1 MITNLAIQT
10 RQVLADAKLDASDI
24 GYVIFYNEDAEQ
36 FQYCSYS
43 EFMEVAEDI
52 DFDEH
57 DPIIAGRRIIH
68 PGLAIVASN
77 WWLRRT
83 TDDEETENWVFQEIP
98 LSMDE
103 MQEGSGDFHMDY
115 AINEIDALTPDY
127 VDLIEVPSAYNSYV
141 KSNNILIN
149 GQQFVTDD
157 SDGIDKV
164 YNNEDHVAVIVASN
178 GGQYWT
184 NSPGNTKDPRML
196 FHPELIKMVIEESY
210 VDMNVFNNDWI
221 TNALGLNTSG
231 FSDVSFLELEVRWIP
246 RNQEFMIVYDRLNDD
261 EQMCEQIMINPKAW
275 LMS

>member
-115 AINEIDALTPDY
+115 VINEMDALTEDY
-127 VDLIEVPSAYNSYV
+127 VDLVEKPTTYNQYV
-141 KSNNILIN
+141 QSNTISIN
-149 GQQFVTDD
+149 GRQYNVDD

-164 YNNEDHVAVIVASN
+164 YDSEDRVGVIIATKS
-178 GGQYWT
+178 GQYWT
-184 NSPGNTKDPRML
+184 GQPNVVKDPRML
-196 FHPELIKMVIEESY
+196 FHPELVKMVLEESY
-210 VDMNVFNNDWI
+210 VDMDTYNNAWI
-221 TNALGLNTSG
+221 SNNLGISTDG
-231 FSDVSFLELEVRWIP
+231 FSDESFLTLEVRWIP
-246 RNQEFMIVYDRLNDD
+246 RGTEFMITYDSVDD
-261 EQMCEQIMINPKAW
+261 IECMGEQIMINPKTW
-275 LMS
+275 LIG